1 MEKVEQKSIELR
13 GEKQTGNVSQDAL
26 EELKK
31 GQELLKEEVNQLK
44 SQMSLIIQIL
54 LKGEDNST
62 LCLPH
67 AYPAPQ
73 TPQPW
78 MIPLHQ

>member
-44 SQMSLIIQIL
+44 SQMSLIFVVSATCVP
-54 LKGEDNST
+54 ST
-62 LCLPH
+62 SNIS
-67 AYPAPQ
+67 AMDDSSA
-73 TPQPW
+73 
-78 MIPLHQ
+78 